1 MIKKFLLIIT
11 ILTLLISCAT
21 YKDNISIST
30 SILNGKTYKLVNMF
44 DKNAITISFHNEE
57 FYVYGGVNT
66 YYGKYQMRIGNIILF
81 NNITT
86 TSVNTEM
93 TEEAQII
100 EKEYLDVLMSVASIE
115 FTSDGIK
122 LITLDNT
129 ELVFKK
135 LN

>member
-1 MIKKFLLIIT
+1 MVIT
-11 ILTLLISCAT
+11 SCAT

-44 DKNAITISFHNEE
+44 EKNTITISFHNEE
-57 FYVYGGVNT
+57 FYGYGGVNT
-66 YYGKYQMRIGNIILF
+66 YYGKYQMRLGNIILF
-81 NNITT
+81 DNITT
-86 TSVNTEM
+86 TSTTTEIV
-93 TEEAQII
+93 EEAQQI
-100 EKEYLDVLMSVASIE
+100 EKEYLTLLMSAANIE

-129 ELVFKK
+129 ELIFKK

>member
-1 MIKKFLLIIT
+1 
-11 ILTLLISCAT
+11 
-21 YKDNISIST
+21 
-30 SILNGKTYKLVNMF
+30 
-44 DKNAITISFHNEE
+44 
-57 FYVYGGVNT
+57 
-66 YYGKYQMRIGNIILF
+66 MRIGNIILF